1 MNTFGAGPA
10 QLCVLMNVE
19 NIGSGCED
27 ESSRILLATISRTHT
42 SATVECCKYVCEF
55 VRNYPRCAA
64 NVSVAPAYI
73 GLGHMVRC
81 YTVTRPLGLGY
92 SL

>member
-1 MNTFGAGPA
+1 ML
-10 QLCVLMNVE
+10 Q
-19 NIGSGCED
+19 I
-27 ESSRILLATISRTHT
+27 
-42 SATVECCKYVCEF
+42 YVCEF

-92 SL
+92 SLYSWVTNQIAIFSGHKITRYNISATGSLGLGDGN